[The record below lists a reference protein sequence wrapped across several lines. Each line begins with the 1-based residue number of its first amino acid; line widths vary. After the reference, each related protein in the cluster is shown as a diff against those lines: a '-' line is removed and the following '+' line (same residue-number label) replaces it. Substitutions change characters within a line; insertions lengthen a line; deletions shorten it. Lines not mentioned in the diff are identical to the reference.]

1 MRWTMIG
8 AVLGAIGVGL
18 GAFGA
23 HGLRARVGERELEV
37 WETAARYHLLHALLL
52 VGIGLFAASAQG
64 SGRAEV
70 GKAADLAGW
79 ATTVGIGIFSGSLYV
94 LVLSGI
100 RKLGMVTPLG
110 GLALMAGW
118 ALLARA
124 AWLARG

>member
-1 MRWTMIG
+1 MQWTVVGALLG
-8 AVLGAIGVGL
+8 AVGVGL

-52 VGIGLFAASAQG
+52 VGIGLLLGHAHGA
-64 SGRAEV
+64 GRDGV

-79 ATTVGIGIFSGSLYV
+79 ATTGGIAVFSGSLYV
-94 LVLSGI
+94 LVLTGV

-110 GLALMAGW
+110 GLLLIAGW
-118 ALLARA
+118 VLLARA
-124 AWLARG
+124 AWMARG